1 MLARRSYLSKPKD
14 SRAIGCGCTS
24 NHSDS
29 VPMLPTS
36 WRRLLSLI
44 RILLGMSCLA
54 IQLVASGFAITDT
67 VILFAG
73 YVIYAC
79 VALFWRSLEDSG
91 YLSLALI
98 LDFVFFFLST
108 TSSASYSYWVSSVF
122 YAYLLLVAVMLH
134 PWWKA
139 VSLVA
144 ASLLLVYAASPMHAA
159 FLRPGLIAAGILG
172 CVLAIQREYLE
183 ERLSNASRQ
192 TVLYRYDAEKARE
205 SERQRIAADF
215 HDGPLQSFISFQMR
229 LEIIRKLLLRDQ
241 TAATEELV
249 QLQELCKSQVNELRS
264 FVRSMRPVDV
274 EGSLTA
280 TLRRVVEQFQKDS
293 GIPTTFVSAEFLEPA
308 EPEVS
313 LELLQIVREALYNVQ
328 KHSSATRVAVSI
340 AKSDNA
346 LEIGIE
352 DNGGGFPFSGKYT
365 LDELEL
371 LRLGPMSI
379 KRRVR
384 TLGGDLLL
392 DSKPGQGA
400 GLKIRLAT

>member
-1 MLARRSYLSKPKD
+1 
-14 SRAIGCGCTS
+14 
-24 NHSDS
+24 
-29 VPMLPTS
+29 MLPTS

-54 IQLVASGFAITDT
+54 VGLISSSFVWTDR
-67 VILFAG
+67 VILFAL
-73 YVIYAC
+73 YVVYAC
-79 VALFWRSLEDSG
+79 VALFWRSLEESG
-91 YLSLALI
+91 YPTLALI
-98 LDFVFFFLST
+98 LDFVFFFLSA
-108 TSSASYSYWVSSVF
+108 TSGTAYGYWVSSVF
-122 YAYLLLVAVMLH
+122 YAYVLLVSVMLH
-134 PWWKA
+134 KWWKTLA
-139 VSLVA
+139 VAVVALVLLYVVPTLHSAEMLRA
-144 ASLLLVYAASPMHAA
+144 A
-159 FLRPGLIAAGILG
+159 LIAGGILA

-192 TVLYRYDAEKARE
+192 TVLYRYDAERARE

-229 LEIIRKLLLRDQ
+229 LEIIRKLMTRDLNSSM
-241 TAATEELV
+241 EELV
-249 QLQELCKSQVNELRS
+249 QLQDLCKGQVSELRS

-274 EGSLTA
+274 EGSLNS

-293 GIPTTFVSAEFLEPA
+293 GIPTTFVSADFIEPS
-308 EPEVS
+308 EPEIS

-328 KHSSATRVAVSI
+328 KHSAATRVAVTV
-340 AKSDNA
+340 ARTDHT
-346 LEIGIE
+346 LEIGVE
-352 DNGGGFPFSGKYT
+352 DNGSGFPFSGKYT
-365 LDELEL
+365 LDELEV

-384 TLGGDLLL
+384 TLGGEMTI

>member
-1 MLARRSYLSKPKD
+1 
-14 SRAIGCGCTS
+14 
-24 NHSDS
+24 
-29 VPMLPTS
+29 MLPNS

-54 IQLVASGFAITDT
+54 TQLIASSFIWTDR
-67 VILFAG
+67 VILFAV
-73 YVIYAC
+73 YTTYAC

-91 YLSLALI
+91 YSTMALI
-98 LDFVFFFLST
+98 LDFLFFFLSAT
-108 TSSASYSYWVSSVF
+108 TGSAYGYWISSVF
-122 YAYLLLVAVMLH
+122 YAYVLLVAVMLH
-134 PWWKA
+134 KWWKTLVVASAA
-139 VSLVA
+139 VV
-144 ASLLLVYAASPMHAA
+144 LLYVIPTLHGAEM
-159 FLRPGLIAAGILG
+159 LRPALIAGGILA

-192 TVLYRYDAEKARE
+192 TVLYRYDAERARE
-205 SERQRIAADF
+205 AERQRIAADF

-241 TAATEELV
+241 SSATEELL
-249 QLQELCKSQVNELRS
+249 QLQEICKAQVNDLRS

-328 KHSSATRVAVSI
+328 KHSAATRVAVSI
-340 AKSDNA
+340 AKSDNT
-346 LEIGIE
+346 LEIGVE
-352 DNGGGFPFSGKYT
+352 DNGGGFPFSGRYT

-384 TLGGDLLL
+384 TLGGEMTL

>member
-1 MLARRSYLSKPKD
+1 
-14 SRAIGCGCTS
+14 
-24 NHSDS
+24 
-29 VPMLPTS
+29 MLPTS

-44 RILLGMSCLA
+44 RIVLGMSCLT
-54 IQLVASGFAITDT
+54 IQLISSSFGVTDT
-67 VILFAG
+67 TILFAG
-73 YVIYAC
+73 YTVYAC
-79 VALFWRSLEDSG
+79 VTLFWRSLEDSG
-91 YLSLALI
+91 YPTLALI
-98 LDFVFFFLST
+98 LDFVFFFLSANST
-108 TSSASYSYWVSSVF
+108 APYSYWVSSVF
-122 YAYLLLVAVMLH
+122 YAYVMIVAVMLH
-134 PWWKA
+134 NWWKA
-139 VSLVA
+139 VGIAVA
-144 ASLLLVYAASPMHAA
+144 AIVLLYLVPTLHAEV
-159 FLRPGLIAAGILG
+159 LRPGLISAGILG

-205 SERQRIAADF
+205 AERQRIAADF

-229 LEIIRKLLLRDQ
+229 LEIVRKLLMRDQ
-241 TAATEELV
+241 AAGTEELH
-249 QLQELCKSQVNELRS
+249 QLQELCKTQVNELRS

-274 EGSLTA
+274 EGSLNA

-293 GIPTTFVSAEFLEPA
+293 GIPATFVSAEFLEPS

-328 KHSSATRVAVSI
+328 KHSSASRVAVSI

-346 LEIGIE
+346 LEISVE
-352 DNGGGFPFSGKYT
+352 DNGAGFPFSGKYS

-384 TLGGDLLL
+384 TLGGDLTV

>member
-1 MLARRSYLSKPKD
+1 
-14 SRAIGCGCTS
+14 
-24 NHSDS
+24 
-29 VPMLPTS
+29 
-36 WRRLLSLI
+36 
-44 RILLGMSCLA
+44 MSCLT
-54 IQLVASGFAITDT
+54 IQLVSSSFTPTDM
-67 VILFAG
+67 VVLFAG
-73 YVIYAC
+73 YTVYAL
-79 VALFWRSLEDSG
+79 VALFWKSLEESG
-91 YLSLALI
+91 YPSLALL

-122 YAYLLLVAVMLH
+122 YAYILIVAVMLH
-134 PWWKA
+134 NWWKA
-139 VSLVA
+139 VSVVVA
-144 ASLLLVYAASPMHAA
+144 SMLLLYAANPLHAA

-229 LEIIRKLLLRDQ
+229 LEIIRKLLIRDQ

-274 EGSLTA
+274 EGSLNA

-293 GIPTTFVSAEFLEPA
+293 GIPATFVSAEFLEPA

-340 AKSDNA
+340 AKSDKA
-346 LEIGIE
+346 LEIAIE
-352 DNGGGFPFSGKYT
+352 DNGAGFPFSGKYS

-384 TLGGDLLL
+384 TLGGDLTL

>member
-1 MLARRSYLSKPKD
+1 
-14 SRAIGCGCTS
+14 
-24 NHSDS
+24 
-29 VPMLPTS
+29 MLPTS

-54 IQLVASGFAITDT
+54 TQLISSSFVWTNS
-67 VILFAG
+67 VILFAV
-73 YVIYAC
+73 YTAYAC
-79 VALFWRSLEDSG
+79 VGLFWRSLEDWG
-91 YLSLALI
+91 YPTAALI
-98 LDFVFFFLST
+98 VDFSFFFLAA
-108 TSSASYSYWVSSVF
+108 TSGAAYGYWVSSAF
-122 YAYLLLVAVMLH
+122 YAYVLLAAVTLHKWWKTLIVATAAILLL
-134 PWWKA
+134 
-139 VSLVA
+139 
-144 ASLLLVYAASPMHAA
+144 YALPALRGAEM
-159 FLRPGLIAAGILG
+159 LRPALIAAGILG
-172 CVLAIQREYLE
+172 SVLAIQREYLE

-192 TVLYRYDAEKARE
+192 TVLYRYDAERARE
-205 SERQRIAADF
+205 AERQRIAADF

-241 TAATEELV
+241 AAGTEELE
-249 QLQELCKSQVNELRS
+249 QLQELCKMQVNELRT

-328 KHSSATRVAVSI
+328 KHSAATRVAVSI

-384 TLGGDLLL
+384 TLGGEMTL

>member
-1 MLARRSYLSKPKD
+1 
-14 SRAIGCGCTS
+14 
-24 NHSDS
+24 
-29 VPMLPTS
+29 MLPNS
-36 WRRLLSLI
+36 WRRLLILI

-54 IQLVASGFAITDT
+54 TQLISSSFIWTDR
-67 VILFAG
+67 VILFAV
-73 YVIYAC
+73 YTIYAC

-91 YLSLALI
+91 YPTLALI
-98 LDFVFFFLST
+98 LDFVFFFLAA
-108 TSSASYSYWVSSVF
+108 TSGAAYGYWISSVF
-122 YAYLLLVAVMLH
+122 YAYVLLVAVMLH
-134 PWWKA
+134 KWWKTLIVA
-139 VSLVA
+139 VGA
-144 ASLLLVYAASPMHAA
+144 MLLLYILPTLHTAEI
-159 FLRPGLIAAGILG
+159 LRPALIAAGILG
-172 CVLAIQREYLE
+172 CVLAVQREYLE

-192 TVLYRYDAEKARE
+192 TVLYRYDAERARE
-205 SERQRIAADF
+205 AERQRIAADF

-241 TAATEELV
+241 AAGTDELL
-249 QLQELCKSQVNELRS
+249 QLQELCKSQVNELRT

-328 KHSSATRVAVSI
+328 KHSAATRVAVSI
-340 AKSDNA
+340 AKSDTA

-371 LRLGPMSI
+371 LRLGPLSI

-384 TLGGDLLL
+384 TLGGEMTL

>member
-1 MLARRSYLSKPKD
+1 
-14 SRAIGCGCTS
+14 
-24 NHSDS
+24 
-29 VPMLPTS
+29 MLPNS
-36 WRRLLSLI
+36 WRRLLTLI

-54 IQLVASGFAITDT
+54 TQLIYSSFVWTNTA
-67 VILFAG
+67 ILFAA

-79 VALFWRSLEDSG
+79 VVLFWRSLEDAG
-91 YLSLALI
+91 YPTIALLI
-98 LDFVFFFLST
+98 DFAFFFLSAI
-108 TSSASYSYWVSSVF
+108 SSAAYAYWIASVF
-122 YAYLLLVAVMLH
+122 YAYILLVVVLLHNWWKTLVVAVTAMLLLYLAPTLH
-134 PWWKA
+134 SA
-139 VSLVA
+139 EL
-144 ASLLLVYAASPMHAA
+144 
-159 FLRPGLIAAGILG
+159 LRPALISAGILA
-172 CVLAIQREYLE
+172 CVVAIQREYLE

-205 SERQRIAADF
+205 AERQRIAADF

-229 LEIIRKLLLRDQ
+229 LEIIRKLLTRDIHS
-241 TAATEELV
+241 ATEELL
-249 QLQELCKSQVNELRS
+249 QLQELCKSQVNELRA

-274 EGSLTA
+274 EGSLNA

-293 GIPTTFVSAEFLEPA
+293 GISANFVSTEFLEPA

-340 AKSDNA
+340 AKNDTE
-346 LEIGIE
+346 LEITVE
-352 DNGGGFPFSGKYT
+352 DNGAGFPFSGRYT

-371 LRLGPMSI
+371 LRLGPVSI

-384 TLGGDLLL
+384 TLGGDLTL

-400 GLKIRLAT
+400 GLRIRLAT

>member
-1 MLARRSYLSKPKD
+1 
-14 SRAIGCGCTS
+14 
-24 NHSDS
+24 
-29 VPMLPTS
+29 MLPTS

-54 IQLVASGFAITDT
+54 IQLVASSFAITDT

-73 YVIYAC
+73 YIIYAC

-91 YLSLALI
+91 YPSLALI

-122 YAYLLLVAVMLH
+122 YAYLLIVAVMIH

-229 LEIIRKLLLRDQ
+229 LEIIRKLLVRDQ
-241 TAATEELV
+241 AAATEELI

-274 EGSLTA
+274 EGSLNA

-293 GIPTTFVSAEFLEPA
+293 GIPASFVSAEFLEPA

-328 KHSSATRVAVSI
+328 KHSAATRVAVTI
-340 AKSDNA
+340 AKSDRA

-352 DNGGGFPFSGKYT
+352 DNGAGFPFSGKYT

>member
-1 MLARRSYLSKPKD
+1 
-14 SRAIGCGCTS
+14 
-24 NHSDS
+24 
-29 VPMLPTS
+29 MLPTS
-36 WRRLLSLI
+36 WRRLLSLV
-44 RILLGMSCLA
+44 RILLAMSCLA
-54 IQLVASGFAITDT
+54 TQLISSSFVWTDIA
-67 VILFAG
+67 ILFG
-73 YVIYAC
+73 VYVVYSCIG
-79 VALFWRSLEDSG
+79 LFWRSLEDSG
-91 YLSLALI
+91 YPTVGLI
-98 LDFVFFFLST
+98 IDFVFFFAEVI
-108 TSSASYSYWVSSVF
+108 SAGAFGYWVSSVF
-122 YAYLLLVAVMLH
+122 YAYVILVAVMLH
-134 PWWKA
+134 PWWKTLIVA
-139 VSLVA
+139 VA
-144 ASLLLVYAASPMHAA
+144 AIVLLYAVPTLHSAEL
-159 FLRPGLIAAGILG
+159 LRPAFIAGGILG
-172 CVLAIQREYLE
+172 SVLAIQREYLE
-183 ERLSNASRQ
+183 ERLSNSSRQ

-229 LEIIRKLLLRDQ
+229 LEIIRKLMSRDL
-241 TAATEELV
+241 TAAMEELV
-249 QLQELCKSQVNELRS
+249 QLQELCKKQVNELRA

-274 EGSLTA
+274 EGSLNA

-293 GIPTTFVSAEFLEPA
+293 GIPATFVSAEFLEPA

-340 AKSDNA
+340 AKSENT
-346 LEIGIE
+346 LEILVE
-352 DNGGGFPFSGKYT
+352 DNGNGFPFSGRYT

-384 TLGGDLLL
+384 TLGGDMIL

>member
-1 MLARRSYLSKPKD
+1 MVRIMLA
-14 SRAIGCGCTS
+14 
-24 NHSDS
+24 
-29 VPMLPTS
+29 
-36 WRRLLSLI
+36 
-44 RILLGMSCLA
+44 MSCLT
-54 IQLVASGFAITDT
+54 IQLVSSSSAITDN
-67 VILFAG
+67 VILFSG
-73 YVIYAC
+73 YAIYAL

-91 YLSLALI
+91 YPTLALI
-98 LDFVFFFLST
+98 LDFVFFFLSA
-108 TSSASYSYWVSSVF
+108 TSNVSYSYWISSVF
-122 YAYLLLVAVMLH
+122 YAYVLIVAVMLH
-134 PWWKA
+134 NWWKA
-139 VSLVA
+139 VAVA
-144 ASLLLVYAASPMHAA
+144 AAAVILAYVVPTLHAEV
-159 FLRPGLIAAGILG
+159 LRPGLISAGILG

-205 SERQRIAADF
+205 AERQRIAADF

-229 LEIIRKLLLRDQ
+229 LEIIRKLLGRDVA
-241 TAATEELV
+241 AATEELI
-249 QLQELCKSQVNELRS
+249 QLQELCKNQVNELRT

-274 EGSLTA
+274 EGSLNA

-293 GIPTTFVSAEFLEPA
+293 GIPATFVSTEFLEPA

-340 AKSDNA
+340 AKSDQA
-346 LEIGIE
+346 LEINVE
-352 DNGGGFPFSGKYT
+352 DNGSGFPFSGKYN

-384 TLGGDLLL
+384 TLGGDLTL
-392 DSKPGQGA
+392 DSRPGQGA

>member
-1 MLARRSYLSKPKD
+1 
-14 SRAIGCGCTS
+14 
-24 NHSDS
+24 
-29 VPMLPTS
+29 MLPTS

-44 RILLGMSCLA
+44 RIVLGMSCLT
-54 IQLVASGFAITDT
+54 IQLISSSFGVTDT
-67 VILFAG
+67 TILFAG
-73 YVIYAC
+73 YTVYAC
-79 VALFWRSLEDSG
+79 VTLFWRSLEDSG
-91 YLSLALI
+91 YPTLALI
-98 LDFVFFFLST
+98 LDFVFFFLSANST
-108 TSSASYSYWVSSVF
+108 APYSYWVSSVF
-122 YAYLLLVAVMLH
+122 YAYVMIVAVMLH
-134 PWWKA
+134 NWWKA
-139 VSLVA
+139 VGIAIA
-144 ASLLLVYAASPMHAA
+144 AIVLLYFVPTLHAEV
-159 FLRPGLIAAGILG
+159 LRPGLISAGILG

-205 SERQRIAADF
+205 AERQRIAADF

-229 LEIIRKLLLRDQ
+229 LEIIRKLLMRDQ
-241 TAATEELV
+241 AAATEELH
-249 QLQELCKSQVNELRS
+249 QLQELCKAQVNELRS

-274 EGSLTA
+274 EGSLNA

-293 GIPTTFVSAEFLEPA
+293 GIPATFVSAEFLEPS

-328 KHSSATRVAVSI
+328 KHSAASRVAVSI

-346 LEIGIE
+346 LEVSVE
-352 DNGGGFPFSGKYT
+352 DNGAGFPFSGKYT

-384 TLGGDLLL
+384 TLGGDLTL

>member
-1 MLARRSYLSKPKD
+1 VA
-14 SRAIGCGCTS
+14 
-24 NHSDS
+24 
-29 VPMLPTS
+29 
-36 WRRLLSLI
+36 
-44 RILLGMSCLA
+44 
-54 IQLVASGFAITDT
+54 LVAS
-67 VILFAG
+67 
-73 YVIYAC
+73 
-79 VALFWRSLEDSG
+79 
-91 YLSLALI
+91 
-98 LDFVFFFLST
+98 
-108 TSSASYSYWVSSVF
+108 
-122 YAYLLLVAVMLH
+122 
-134 PWWKA
+134 
-139 VSLVA
+139 
-144 ASLLLVYAASPMHAA
+144 SLLLVYAASPMHAA

-241 TAATEELV
+241 NAATEELV
-249 QLQELCKSQVNELRS
+249 QLQDLCKSQVNELRS

-274 EGSLTA
+274 EGSLNA

-293 GIPTTFVSAEFLEPA
+293 GIPASFVSAEFLEPA

-340 AKSDNA
+340 AKSDRA

-352 DNGGGFPFSGKYT
+352 DNGAGFPFSGKYT